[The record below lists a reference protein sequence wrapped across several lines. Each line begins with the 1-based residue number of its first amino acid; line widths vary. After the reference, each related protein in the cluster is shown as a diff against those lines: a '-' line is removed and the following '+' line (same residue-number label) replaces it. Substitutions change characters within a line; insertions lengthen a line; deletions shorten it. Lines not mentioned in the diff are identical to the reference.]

1 MKLND
6 AIWGVLLLFLS
17 AALLVHIQA
26 FPKIPGQQYGAA
38 LMPGSIG
45 VGLAVCGVLLIF
57 KGAAI
62 RREGEHLHWILFA
75 EWTRMPRK
83 VLAFILTIGVNVFYV
98 LADTILGFI
107 LTGTIYLATL
117 FWIFGVRLRNAVPIA
132 LVMTLLIHYAFY
144 KLLRVPLPWGLLQ
157 GFTW

>member
-6 AIWGVLLLFLS
+6 AIWGVLLLFLA

-38 LMPGSIG
+38 LMPGVIG
-45 VGLAVCGVLLIF
+45 VGLAVSGVLLIL
-57 KGAAI
+57 KGVAI
-62 RREGEHLHWILFA
+62 RRKGEHLHWFLFS

-83 VLAFILTIGVNVFYV
+83 IVACVLTIGVNVFYI
-98 LADTILGFI
+98 LFDTVLGFI
-107 LTGTIYLATL
+107 VAGTIYLATL
-117 FWIFGVRLRNAVPIA
+117 FWIFGVRPRNALPLA

-144 KLLRVPLPWGLLQ
+144 KLLRVPLPWGILQ
-157 GFTW
+157 GFAW